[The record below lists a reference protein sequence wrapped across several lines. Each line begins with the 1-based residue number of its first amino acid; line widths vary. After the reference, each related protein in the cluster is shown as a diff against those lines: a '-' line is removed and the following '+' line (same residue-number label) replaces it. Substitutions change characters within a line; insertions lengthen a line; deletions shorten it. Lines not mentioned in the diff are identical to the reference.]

1 MFLRILIIAVLLGF
15 AIWFINNKILG
26 RNYTL
31 VKIIAI
37 TLLITSLSY
46 IFLGTLSFLVE
57 PT

>member
-15 AIWFINNKILG
+15 VIWFINNRILG

-31 VKIIAI
+31 AKIVAI
-37 TLLITSLSY
+37 TLVITSLSY
-46 IFLGTLSFLVE
+46 IVLGTLSFIVE